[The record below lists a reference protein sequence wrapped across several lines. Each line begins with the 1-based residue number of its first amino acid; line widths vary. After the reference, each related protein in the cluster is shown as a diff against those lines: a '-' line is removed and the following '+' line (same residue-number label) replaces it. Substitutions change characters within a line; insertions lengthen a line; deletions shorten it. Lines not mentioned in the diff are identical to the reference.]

1 MFGSRESTRQKEM
14 ELHQTNPFCQIHWG
28 KKIIGGVVGVTRHTH
43 EICALPQE
51 EVYENLLCNTS
62 SSLVQRFRSWKETIN
77 NRVWLFVG
85 LLSLSRTTSF
95 LPWCIFFPLIF
106 SSIKGKIKFT
116 LRKVPN
122 CQSEFFSDNFF
133 CFSWQFI
140 YFWIK
145 KWEIYEDFVLKKL
158 KIRVIFLLCWKKSPN
173 FWYHK
178 IEMKNPVFRHH
189 PDRFWCSISLLFI
202 DFFFFFFWV
211 PRDGWVGIGPV
222 PLFGFGGSTCY
233 SGKWGKTKLNVSVTG
248 PGRTYCNLNKK
259 SSWVFRRVKGMSSA
273 LLWVFIRVNAL
284 NRPPRALPY
293 RIINNKPKLDSECIG
308 KKYLELIPETRETK
322 KNKLRTK
329 SWNSQPLIIMKKVGR
344 YSPSILTHFY
354 KCRIMGP
361 MLVQNVQYNI
371 KKWQVQ
377 TPGIQTYPK

>member
-1 MFGSRESTRQKEM
+1 MLLRQWCGIWQVMFRSRESTRQKEM

-28 KKIIGGVVGVTRHTH
+28 KKIIGGGGGGHPAHTRDL
-43 EICALPQE
+43 CLGQE

-122 CQSEFFSDNFF
+122 CQSEFFFDNFF

-145 KWEIYEDFVLKKL
+145 KWEIYEDFVFKKL

-202 DFFFFFFWV
+202 DFFFFFFLG
-211 PRDGWVGIGPV
+211 PEGWMGRHRPGPT
-222 PLFGFGGSTCY
+222 FWF
-233 SGKWGKTKLNVSVTG
+233 W
-248 PGRTYCNLNKK
+248 RIH
-259 SSWVFRRVKGMSSA
+259 
-273 LLWVFIRVNAL
+273 LL
-284 NRPPRALPY
+284 
-293 RIINNKPKLDSECIG
+293 
-308 KKYLELIPETRETK
+308 
-322 KNKLRTK
+322 
-329 SWNSQPLIIMKKVGR
+329 
-344 YSPSILTHFY
+344 
-354 KCRIMGP
+354 
-361 MLVQNVQYNI
+361 
-371 KKWQVQ
+371 
-377 TPGIQTYPK
+377 